1 MKFFSLSL
9 TDDWA
14 GLRRCPTSSARTA
27 HSRRRA
33 VALAKTPLVFWL
45 VRPNMLAFRKQIVLW
60 GSQSRLCEPLSSLL
74 FTTTPWALWFG
85 GIQKSHSK
93 VASRVSAGESEQSEA
108 AAIAAHPCRQQ
119 DNRQS
124 LVLLAVNDVKGKFM
138 FPFLILAAAGVTGIT
153 SAQSQTPLN
162 GAQGDVP
169 TGYSSIQS
177 DGTVSQ
183 QSTVQTANTEPDI
196 DALVEQEA
204 KKPLNAVEQKRAKAA
219 KDLADVIS
227 GRMDFP
233 AVNNAPIE
241 NVALPRAVNQFQQ
254 AWEHSSPDQGV
265 YVTQVCPNCIYRM
278 QTRELMVSTIQLPK
292 LEKIAGFDL
301 GDQSTFSAERRN
313 DYTLAIQPLAY
324 NVDTNLNI
332 YTESG
337 MVYPFYVRSLPF
349 QSNLIPD
356 LLVRIEDN
364 GLVPGKFGLKTLH
377 DVSEVMEKVIPEQI
391 QEKVTVSEVLENL
404 KTPEQT
410 EEDFVRT
417 IEFDPAS
424 LMGFDGY
431 QVFGSAD
438 RKLRPKIV
446 FRDKAFTYIQWDD
459 WDNFDQLTAYVVKH
473 GIDTLVN
480 TRVRGRTLIIESTA
494 DLISLKN
501 RDSYLCLRWKGMV

>member
-1 MKFFSLSL
+1 MNMFSLSL
-9 TDDWA
+9 A
-14 GLRRCPTSSARTA
+14 GILSSLTADKPRPFLSLSRDTRSAPLGRMACRLRGCA
-27 HSRRRA
+27 SRLA
-33 VALAKTPLVFWL
+33 LLALAKTFSFGDFVRIIFWAAPTATL
-45 VRPNMLAFRKQIVLW
+45 Q
-60 GSQSRLCEPLSSLL
+60 
-74 FTTTPWALWFG
+74 ALWQARLRVAAVPRPRG
-85 GIQKSHSK
+85 DAVHSTA
-93 VASRVSAGESEQSEA
+93 VVSDK
-108 AAIAAHPCRQQ
+108 
-119 DNRQS
+119 DNQI
-124 LVLLAVNDVKGKFM
+124 LKGKFM
-138 FPFLILAAAGVTGIT
+138 FPFLILAAVGATGIST
-153 SAQSQTPLN
+153 AQSQTPLN
-162 GAQGDVP
+162 GDRGDEP
-169 TGYSSIQS
+169 TGYSS
-177 DGTVSQ
+177 
-183 QSTVQTANTEPDI
+183 TVQTAEAEPNI
-196 DALVEQEA
+196 DETLKQEQKKA
-204 KKPLNAVEQKRAKAA
+204 GKPLNAAEQKRAEAA
-219 KDLADVIS
+219 RELAEVIS
-227 GRMDFP
+227 SRMDF
-233 AVNNAPIE
+233 AVSNNPVTE
-241 NVALPRAVNQFQQ
+241 NVPLPRAVNQFQR
-254 AWEHSSPDQGV
+254 AWEQSSPEDGV
-265 YVTQVCPNCIYRM
+265 YVTQICANCIYRM

-377 DVSEVMEKVIPEQI
+377 DVSEVMEKVIPEQV

-404 KTPEQT
+404 KTPEQS

-424 LMGFDGY
+424 LTGFNGY
-431 QVFGSAD
+431 RVSGSAD
-438 RKLRPKIV
+438 RRLRPKIV

-480 TRVRGRTLIIESTA
+480 TRVRGRTLIVESTA
-494 DLISLKN
+494 DMISLKN
-501 RDSYLCLRWKGMV
+501 RDSYLCLKWKGVA